1 MKVEVRNNNVEKA
14 LRILKKK
21 QKRDGFFQLLKS
33 KEFYLKPSA
42 KKREE
47 RKKNISNWRRAQ
59 KLREQ
64 NR

>member
-1 MKVEVRNNNVEKA
+1 MKIEVRNNNVEKA

-33 KEFYLKPSA
+33 KEFYMKPSA

-47 RKKNISNWRRAQ
+47 RKKNIANWRRAQ
-59 KLREQ
+59 RLREQ

>member
-47 RKKNISNWRRAQ
+47 RKKNISNWRRAK

-64 NR
+64 LR

>member
-1 MKVEVRNNNVEKA
+1 VEKA

-42 KKREE
+42 KKRED
-47 RKKNISNWRRAQ
+47 KKKAMVNMRRAQ
-59 KLREQ
+59 KLRDQ
-64 NR
+64 LR

>member
-42 KKREE
+42 KKRED
-47 RKKNISNWRRAQ
+47 KKKAMVNMRRAQ
-59 KLREQ
+59 KLRDQ
-64 NR
+64 LR

>member
-1 MKVEVRNNNVEKA
+1 MKIEVRHNNVEKA

-21 QKRDGFFQLLKS
+21 QKRDGFFQLLKA
-33 KEFYLKPSA
+33 KEFYMKPSA

-47 RKKNISNWRRAQ
+47 RKKNIANWKRAQ
-59 KLREQ
+59 RLREQ

>member
-21 QKRDGFFQLLKS
+21 QKRDGFFQILKS

-59 KLREQ
+59 RLREQ

>member
-1 MKVEVRNNNVEKA
+1 

-47 RKKNISNWRRAQ
+47 RKKNISNWKRAK

-64 NR
+64 LR

>member
-1 MKVEVRNNNVEKA
+1 MKIEVRNNNVEKA

-42 KKREE
+42 KKRED
-47 RKKNISNWRRAQ
+47 KKKALVNMRRAQ
-59 KLREQ
+59 RLRDQ
-64 NR
+64 LR

>member
-47 RKKNISNWRRAQ
+47 RKKNISNWKRTK

-64 NR
+64 LR

>member
-1 MKVEVRNNNVEKA
+1 MKIEVRNNNVEKA

-47 RKKNISNWRRAQ
+47 RKKNIANWRRAQ
-59 KLREQ
+59 RLREQ

>member
-47 RKKNISNWRRAQ
+47 RKKNISNLKRSK

-64 NR
+64 LR

>member
-59 KLREQ
+59 RLREQ

>member
-14 LRILKKK
+14 MRILKKK

-33 KEFYLKPSA
+33 KETYMKPSER
-42 KKREE
+42 KREE
-47 RKKNISNWRRAQ
+47 RKKNIANWRRAK
-59 KLREQ
+59 KLRDQ

>member
-47 RKKNISNWRRAQ
+47 RKKNISNWKRAK

-64 NR
+64 LR

>member
-21 QKRDGFFQLLKS
+21 QKRDGFFQILKA

>member
-47 RKKNISNWRRAQ
+47 RKKNISNWKRAK